1 MLYLQAW
8 NLHIANAVEIATA
21 CSIKDTYGAEKKL
34 SSNMIGA
41 MVSLSEEEWLI
52 ARAIG
57 YVCLS
62 LLPLVL
68 PIIYDSDV
76 SSCHVVLVIICPSLL
91 PHVPPI
97 IYSQFFLWYRSFF
110 VSHDAGYHL
119 SSCTANFFM
128 TQMFL
133 HAKLSSFISFDLS
146 LPLSLHVSC
155 CHNLFQF
162 STFSWDVQIMWI
174 VFS

>member
-1 MLYLQAW
+1 M
-8 NLHIANAVEIATA
+8 EIATA
-21 CSIKDTYGAEKKL
+21 CSINDTYGAEKKL

-76 SSCHVVLVIICPSLL
+76 LHVTWCWSSSVQAFYLMYHQLFTANFFYDTEVSSCHMMLVTIC

-97 IYSQFFLWYRSFF
+97 FL
-110 VSHDAGYHL
+110 
-119 SSCTANFFM
+119 
-128 TQMFL
+128 
-133 HAKLSSFISFDLS
+133 
-146 LPLSLHVSC
+146 
-155 CHNLFQF
+155 
-162 STFSWDVQIMWI
+162 
-174 VFS
+174 